1 MSKQALLDAF
11 LRQDVTYKQLA
22 GHSFQASIL
31 VPKDVCQGTCPL
43 IVRWHGGGLVNGYR
57 LYTEWLPPYIIT
69 HAQRSQAIVVLPD
82 YRLLPGVASALGILQ
97 DVQDFFAW
105 LFEGD
110 FKTHLPIGL
119 CANLDDVL
127 VSGESAGGWL
137 AIQSGF
143 ILGPSK
149 IKAVIAQYPMI
160 DMRDDHWSAKVEGK
174 YLQGSPTVDQK
185 ILDEILSA
193 GTENIVTNRLP
204 PEDGE
209 LYIGLVQQGRYGD
222 LFGQDKALYPLEL
235 LEEVSEQARG

>member
-11 LRQDVTYKQLA
+11 VRKDVTYKKLA

-57 LYTEWLPPYIIT
+57 LHTEWLPPYIIT

-82 YRLLPGVASALGILQ
+82 YRLLPGVSSARDILQ

-110 FKTHLPIGL
+110 LNTHLPTGL
-119 CANLDDVL
+119 CANLDNLL

-193 GTENIVTNRLP
+193 GTENIVTNRIP
-204 PEDGE
+204 PEGGE